1 MAKKKARPK
10 TAKRPASGAVPPP
23 RAQAAS
29 ATAPVVTAGFT
40 PQRHPALT
48 MRFGDHTFD
57 TVHLYYRDH
66 FPENRPRGIAEGWGF
81 AIELPAVLDMLDTV
95 AAGQVQ
101 AADARA
107 ALLEGVAQ
115 LYGPLRC
122 FEDEDEDVQLA
133 VCRARGG
140 CPLCQGER
148 KGWFDGLL
156 DSADRQWARFTAP
169 EEYPFTAGQN
179 GIHET
184 TCSVVARNNPAT
196 YARPTGPAYVEALRR
211 YAHSVDPH
219 SGRSDFYG
227 DQDYP
232 RMHSMT
238 TEEAHQWI
246 SKNTGPKGGRNYKR
260 CARCSPAV

>member
-10 TAKRPASGAVPPP
+10 TAKRPAAGAVPPP
-23 RAQAAS
+23 RAQAVS
-29 ATAPVVTAGFT
+29 VTAPVVTAGFT
-40 PQRHPALT
+40 PQRRPALT
-48 MRFGDHTFD
+48 MCFGDRTFD
-57 TVHLYYRDH
+57 TVHLYYGDH
-66 FPENRPRGIAEGWGF
+66 FPESRPRGIAEGWGF
-81 AIELPAVLDMLDTV
+81 AIELPAVLDMLDAV

-122 FEDEDEDVQLA
+122 FEDEDEDDQLT
-133 VCRARGG
+133 VCRTREG

-148 KGWFDGLL
+148 KRWFDALL
-156 DSADRQWARFTAP
+156 DSADREWARFTTP
-169 EEYPFTAGQN
+169 EKYPFTAGQN

-184 TCSVVARNNPAT
+184 TCSVVARHNPTT
-196 YARPTGPAYVEALRR
+196 YARPTGPTYVEALRQ

-219 SGRSDFYG
+219 SGRNYFDG
-227 DQDYP
+227 DQNYP